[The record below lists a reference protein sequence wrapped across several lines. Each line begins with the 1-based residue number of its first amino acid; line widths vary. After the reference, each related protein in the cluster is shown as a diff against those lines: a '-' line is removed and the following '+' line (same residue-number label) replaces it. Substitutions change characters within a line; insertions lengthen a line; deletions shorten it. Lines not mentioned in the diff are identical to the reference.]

1 MPKSGD
7 IVAQKSILRT
17 YIVYK
22 ICLLLRSIIE
32 KNVLSQAYVILAT
45 FYYSF
50 LDLWWVFHTAIYFAL
65 QRFDFERTGG
75 SLSQKTCIVRCIRY
89 LHFYLYKYW
98 YDSYTRK
105 QQHKRKRLT
114 KLRITARTKLFTKL
128 CTKYIIDKAELHQH
142 MLILISRFLLLIM

>member
-50 LDLWWVFHTAIYFAL
+50 FDLWWVFHTAIYFAL

-75 SLSQKTCIVRCIRY
+75 RLSQKTCIVSCIRY
-89 LHFYLYKYW
+89 LHFYFYKYRN
-98 YDSYTRK
+98 DSYA
-105 QQHKRKRLT
+105 T
-114 KLRITARTKLFTKL
+114 KTTAQTQTFNKTKNNSSNKTIYKIVYQIHNWQSGIAS
-128 CTKYIIDKAELHQH
+128 THVNYDI
-142 MLILISRFLLLIM
+142 